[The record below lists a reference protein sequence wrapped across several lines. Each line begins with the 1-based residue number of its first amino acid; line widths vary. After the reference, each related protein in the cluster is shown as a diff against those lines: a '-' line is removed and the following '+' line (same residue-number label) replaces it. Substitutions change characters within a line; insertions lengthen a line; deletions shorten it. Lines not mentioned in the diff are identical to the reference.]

1 MSVHILILFF
11 KNVITTEEPNVP
23 VVALTSSFDPASLHL
38 LSIFNVLSAN
48 TLHEIGNWT
57 LKSVNERLARSEKH
71 SFLSM
76 PDRGYG
82 ACVKA

>member
-38 LSIFNVLSAN
+38 LSIFNVLSTN
-48 TLHEIGNWT
+48 TLHEIGN
-57 LKSVNERLARSEKH
+57 
-71 SFLSM
+71 
-76 PDRGYG
+76 
-82 ACVKA
+82 